1 MFDNQ
6 VLVKVASFLL
16 LRTLP
21 RRIAMSPQFII
32 SMITAVVLVF
42 AAAPAL
48 LALRETRRQHRSDAS
63 QG

>member
-1 MFDNQ
+1 
-6 VLVKVASFLL
+6 
-16 LRTLP
+16 
-21 RRIAMSPQFII
+21 MSPQFII